1 MIDWR
6 GFFRMT
12 ISMPEKLLDR
22 ISIVVIALALV
33 TGVALRVTQLGTIPP
48 GLHPDEAVEGYDAYS
63 ILKTGRDHRGNFLP
77 LAMQSFNDYRM
88 PLFQYSLVP
97 LVATFGL
104 KPSVVRLGAALW
116 GIVDLLAVTAIALLM
131 LGLPGA
137 AVASLLYALS
147 PWHLSLS
154 RLGFEMMSASSTISL
169 AMLGFLLWL
178 KYREAPWLIV
188 SAVFFG
194 LSLYTYSITKAF
206 TPLMIALLAI
216 LYRREIRTL
225 SRRTLLAAAIIFMI
239 FATPQII
246 MATSATSDVGGR
258 FARLS
263 IWSYGCA
270 TCGPPLS
277 VAEKLEN
284 IGASFAS
291 YFTPSFL
298 FIDGDRGDHWTLIHP
313 PGFGQLFP
321 EQAALIALALI
332 PLVLRPARNVAEV
345 KSDKRGGKR
354 KGRARSNPQ
363 EERLEPRGRRE
374 FAILTIAWLVIAAL
388 PAAAIVPLGVYQPE
402 PGVTT
407 PTAYMLMDHTLTNAP
422 LTPQLLMEHPDA
434 RHAVLQVA
442 PWMLLSALG
451 FVTLLELPWA
461 SLAVRAI
468 VSGLL
473 LAGIVFHSAQFARNY
488 FHGYPLIAA
497 PYFQY
502 GLEDVV
508 RAVAPDYAR
517 GEAVAITYRI
527 NQPYIYVLFYDR
539 YPPADFQRLRLWQFS
554 GVSAPLIR
562 FDRYLFVSPEFAYA
576 RIERGTFV
584 FSAGEKLPQPGDLEI
599 RYPDGSLA
607 YTVIRK

>member
-1 MIDWR
+1 M
-6 GFFRMT
+6 
-12 ISMPEKLLDR
+12 SKKLLDR
-22 ISIVVIALALV
+22 ISAVVIALALV

-88 PLFQYSLVP
+88 PLFQYSIVP

-147 PWHLSLS
+147 PWHLPLS
-154 RLGFEMMSASSTISL
+154 RVGFEMMSASSTISL

-178 KYREAPWLIV
+178 KYREDRWLIA
-188 SAVFFG
+188 SAIFFG
-194 LSLYTYSITKAF
+194 LTLYTYSITKAF

-225 SRRTLLAAAIIFMI
+225 PRRTLLAAAIIFMI

-246 MATSATSDVGGR
+246 MATSAASDVGGR

-277 VAEKLEN
+277 VAQKLEN
-284 IGASFAS
+284 IGASFGS

-345 KSDKRGGKR
+345 KRDERRGKR
-354 KGRARSNPQ
+354 KGRARSNS
-363 EERLEPRGRRE
+363 EERIEPRGRSD
-374 FAILTIAWLVIAAL
+374 FAVLIIAWLVIAAL
-388 PAAAIVPLGVYQPE
+388 PAAAIVPLGAYQPE
-402 PGVTT
+402 PGATM

-422 LTPQLLMEHPDA
+422 LTPQLLMAHPDS
-434 RHAVLQVA
+434 RHAVLQMA
-442 PWMLLSALG
+442 PWTLLSALG
-451 FVTLLELPWA
+451 FVTLLELEWS
-461 SLAVRAI
+461 SLAVRSI
-468 VSGLL
+468 VAGLV
-473 LAGIVFHSAQFARNY
+473 LAGIVSHGAQFARSY
-488 FHGYPLIAA
+488 FHDYPLIAA

-502 GLEDVV
+502 GLEDAV

-554 GVSAPLIR
+554 GVSAPVIR

-576 RIERGTFV
+576 RVEHGTFV
-584 FSAGEKLPQPGDLEI
+584 FSAGEKLPQTGDLEI
-599 RYPDGSLA
+599 HYPDGSLA